1 MYIKN
6 KFGNAFKEK
15 SLIKEIKNTKAYV
28 KQKFHI
34 KSYWKGTIKILKT
47 MRIKLETKIETKISC
62 YATLGSADNTNYQ

>member
-6 KFGNAFKEK
+6 KFGNAFKVK
-15 SLIKEIKNTKAYV
+15 SLKEIKNTKTYV

-34 KSYWKGTIKILKT
+34 KSYRKGTIKILKT
-47 MRIKLETKIETKISC
+47 MRIKLQPKIETKISC

>member
-34 KSYWKGTIKILKT
+34 KSYRKGTIKILKT
-47 MRIKLETKIETKISC
+47 MRIKLETKIKTKISC
-62 YATLGSADNTNYQ
+62 YTTLGSADNTNYQ